1 MEADDTHDDV
11 GDHPYSAKMA
21 DVELTQTS
29 ETNTNFKPVD
39 WNAVPF
45 VEDDSVYEDE
55 TSMSQDYEMD
65 VDKDTVTDET
75 QVQQNEDWTI
85 KYQFPSCLIAFMLS
99 LTYHDFIP
107 ATYVFLLQHLT
118 GHFH

>member
-1 MEADDTHDDV
+1 MLIFFYQRWAKGKGKERATTTDSAPAEQSTMEADDTHDDV

-75 QVQQNEDWTI
+75 QVQQNED
-85 KYQFPSCLIAFMLS
+85 
-99 LTYHDFIP
+99 
-107 ATYVFLLQHLT
+107 
-118 GHFH
+118 